1 MLKHTIWEDTVGYG
15 AAEFVF
21 PDDDKITGNIFA
33 GSGGFTVTDNEL
45 RQTLFNMPMDVTT
58 LSKHRFGMFL
68 EVFRFVYDLLGMHL
82 SIRRAYCETFLQ
94 KCEQFVKYF
103 SSVKDSKY
111 RL

>member
-1 MLKHTIWEDTVGYG
+1 M
-15 AAEFVF
+15 
-21 PDDDKITGNIFA
+21 
-33 GSGGFTVTDNEL
+33 TDNEL
-45 RQTLFNMPMDVTT
+45 RQTLFNMPMDLTM

-103 SSVKDSKY
+103 SSVKDSKF